1 MDEKDKQ
8 DINVGVVLHVS
19 QEDAQSTES
28 DIKQETALS
37 PVCATCP
44 VPASIPGTSCSCDCK
59 ILKKAKCEHKL
70 SESMHEGGSDT
81 DSQKAHSVDDR
92 IVSGLQGVKCE
103 KQRQELN
110 EQRPILPSVNSL
122 QASTLSYDVNELTE
136 VKLEK
141 TEPDEHDINSDET
154 RHWIV
159 CPGGVLKEVKA
170 DPTIDVSDILRIED
184 VSHNVDQKQ
193 LCGGSNHAKME
204 RESQPNAHQRTHHG
218 VKPLTC
224 YICGKSFAFP
234 SLLKIHERSHTGVK
248 PRTCYICGKSFAFS
262 YLLKT
267 HMGVKTFTCD
277 TCGKSFTHAGTLVS
291 HERIHSGVKP
301 LTRNTCG
308 KSFAFPS
315 LLKIHERSHTGVKA
329 CTCDICGKSF
339 IKPSKLKIH
348 ERTHTGVKP
357 YTCDTCGKSFVKL
370 CALKRHEMTHTGVKP
385 YMCDVCGR
393 LFAQMS
399 NLRVHERTHTGVK
412 PYTCDMCGK
421 SFAYFKSLAV
431 HEITHTGVNLSLA
444 AYVGNLSHIP
454 IHS

>member
-1 MDEKDKQ
+1 MKK
-8 DINVGVVLHVS
+8 INKTFMLAS
-19 QEDAQSTES
+19 SYTSRKKTQPTES
-28 DIKQETALS
+28 DIKQEAVLS
-37 PVCATCP
+37 PVYATCP
-44 VPASIPGTSCSCDCK
+44 VPASIPTTSCSCDCK
-59 ILKKAKCEHKL
+59 ILKNKQCEYKL
-70 SESMHEGGSDT
+70 SESMHGGDSDT

-103 KQRQELN
+103 KQLQELN
-110 EQRPILPSVNSL
+110 QQRPIVPSVNTL

-141 TEPDEHDINSDET
+141 SEPDEHDRSSDET
-154 RHWIV
+154 SHWIV
-159 CPGGVLKEVKA
+159 CPGRVLKEVKSE
-170 DPTIDVSDILRIED
+170 PTIDVPDILPVED
-184 VSHNVDQKQ
+184 GSHNVDKKH

-248 PRTCYICGKSFAFS
+248 PRTCYICGKSFAFP

-301 LTRNTCG
+301 LTSNTCG

-357 YTCDTCGKSFVKL
+357 YNCDTCGKSFVES
-370 CALKRHEMTHTGVKP
+370 CALKRHERTHTCVKP

-399 NLRVHERTHTGVK
+399 NLRVHERTHTAVK

-421 SFAYFKSLAV
+421 SFAHFKSLAV

-444 AYVGNLSHIP
+444 AHVGNLSHIP